1 MAAGVTGTA
10 QINQAVRR
18 FLAESRYTLQER
30 PGVVKSSITRER
42 LPEGQGPSV
51 NIPKYGTV
59 STYALTEGVDM
70 AQAQQIT
77 DTMMTITPAE
87 FGAQVVVSDLN
98 LMQAKDSLLRVF
110 GKILAES
117 FDRQQDQT
125 LCDDFDS
132 FSVALGADGTVLTV
146 GHLMAAGAQ
155 LRGQRAADGT
165 AGRGGEMAPGPY
177 VAVITSSHNHSL
189 QKTLVGHVAG
199 AVVQA
204 SGGTASMGEAP
215 NMGNTGSANRVEF
228 TIPGLGMQVKI
239 DDNINKATDD
249 TAKGA
254 VFSPQ
259 ATILVEHGAGPDVE
273 KERDASL
280 RAWELNFVGRW
291 ARGEYNDGW
300 GREML
305 FESARPT
312 S

>member
-1 MAAGVTGTA
+1 MAGVTGTA

-30 PGVVKSSITRER
+30 PGVVKSSITVER

-59 STYALTEGVDM
+59 NTYALTEGVDM

-87 FGAQVVVSDLN
+87 FGAQVIVTDLN

-189 QKTLVGHVAG
+189 QKTLVGGIGAAG
-199 AVVQA
+199 ATQV
-204 SGGTASMGEAP
+204 TP
-215 NMGNTGSANRVEF
+215 DMGNTGAANRVEF
-228 TIPGLGMQVKI
+228 TIPGLGMQVKV

-305 FESARPT
+305 FESARP
-312 S
+312 SS